1 MRRGVWVLTGITAIL
16 AVQQVAAQGDL
27 DTSAFDRSIRV
38 QDDLFMHVNGNWLRN
53 TEIPSDKSNYGSF
66 IKLDDMSSDRIKEI
80 IENAAEETH
89 AKGTLNQKVAD
100 FYRCF
105 MDEKKA
111 NQLGVSP
118 ISKPLEKVT
127 TISTPQELVQ
137 HFGELGVIGVPT
149 PIGMFIGVDEK
160 KSTDYLAT
168 IVQGGTTL
176 PDRDYYLSDDD
187 SYVEARAALVVY
199 INRVFDIAGID
210 NGPRGDEILA
220 LEKRL
225 AAAQWSRTDMRDA
238 EKTYNKT
245 ALDDLVAKHK
255 NIAWK
260 ALAAGAGVPKLG
272 EVNVMTPSYFDELDK
287 IIVETPMP
295 VWISYLQFRVIDNF
309 APYLSHDL
317 EHAHFELH
325 LKKLAGIPEQKPR
338 WKRAVGAIS
347 GAGAG
352 DFGALG
358 EAVGKL
364 YVDKYFKPE
373 AKARMDELV
382 KNLLR
387 AFDASIDDLSWMTD
401 TTKRKAKEKLSKIT
415 TKIGYPEVWR
425 DYSGL
430 EIVPGDLV
438 GNIIRSAN
446 FEHQRQISRLG
457 KPVDRT
463 EWGMTPQTVNAYYN
477 PPMNEIVFPAAIL
490 QSPFFSVDAPDALN
504 YGGIGAVIGHEISHA
519 FDDQGSR
526 YDGDGNLAN
535 WWTDED
541 RQAFEK
547 LTKQLV
553 AQYREYEPLPG
564 KNLNGEL
571 TLGENIADLSGLS
584 IAYKAYKMSQQG
596 KEAEVLGDWK
606 GEQLF
611 FIGWSRVWQRK
622 YRDAEMIRRLA
633 TDPHSPSQFRANGPV
648 MNIDAFYEVFNV
660 REGDRLFKPAAER
673 IRIW

>member
-1 MRRGVWVLTGITAIL
+1 MRRGVWVLTGISAIL

-53 TEIPSDKSNYGSF
+53 TDIPADKSNYGSF
-66 IKLDDMSSDRIKEI
+66 IKLDDMSNDRIKEI
-80 IENAAEETH
+80 IEAAAKETH
-89 AKGTLNQKVAD
+89 APGSLGQKVAD

-105 MDEKKA
+105 MDETKI

-118 ISKPLEKVT
+118 IAKHLEKV
-127 TISTPQELVQ
+127 SSLASSKDLVK
-137 HFGELGVIGVPT
+137 HFGELGAVGVPT

-168 IVQGGTTL
+168 IVQAGTTL

-187 SYVEARAALVVY
+187 TYVEARAALVAY

-210 NGPRGDEILA
+210 NGPRGAEILA

-225 AAAQWSRTDMRDA
+225 AEAQWSRTDMRDA

-245 ALDDLVAKHK
+245 ALDALVAKHK

-260 ALAAGAGVPKLG
+260 ELAAGAGVPTLS

-287 IIVETPMP
+287 IIAETPLP
-295 VWISYLQFRVIDNF
+295 VWISYLQFRLIDNF
-309 APYLSHDL
+309 APYLAQDL
-317 EHAHFELH
+317 EQAHFELH

-364 YVDKYFKPE
+364 YVDQYFKPE

-382 KNLLR
+382 KNLLK
-387 AFDASIDDLSWMTD
+387 AFDASIDDLTWMTD

-425 DYSGL
+425 DYSRL
-430 EIVPGDLV
+430 EIKAGDLV
-438 GNIIRSAN
+438 GNIIRSAQ
-446 FEHQRQISRLG
+446 FEHHRQISRLG

-526 YDGDGNLAN
+526 YDGDGNLVN
-535 WWTDED
+535 WWTDQD

-596 KEAEVLGDWK
+596 KEPEVLADWK